1 MPHEPTP
8 TDLLMARHA
17 RRKVDAIVT
26 KTYREFRKI
35 IREYET
41 LSADEIFAIG
51 VNLTMLTTVLPLEK
65 MTDVPAQL
73 RAEITKQFAL
83 FIERGTVETN

>member
-1 MPHEPTP
+1 MPNEPTP

-17 RRKVDAIVT
+17 HRKVDAIVS

-51 VNLTMLTTVLPLEK
+51 VNLVMMTTVRPLEK
-65 MTDVPAQL
+65 MTTNPALL
-73 RAEITKQFAL
+73 RAEIAKQFAL
-83 FIERGTVETN
+83 FIERGTAETN